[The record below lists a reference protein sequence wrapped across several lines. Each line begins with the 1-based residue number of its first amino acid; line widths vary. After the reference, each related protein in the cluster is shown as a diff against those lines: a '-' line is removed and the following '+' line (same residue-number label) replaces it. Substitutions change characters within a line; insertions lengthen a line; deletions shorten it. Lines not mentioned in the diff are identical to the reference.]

1 MSSKILIN
9 KKLINSKV
17 SAILRSYPQLVIPVN
32 IEELAKMRGIKVIAY
47 AFGEDVSG
55 VLSLHQGEATIGYN
69 QKEPLA
75 RRRFTI
81 AHELGHYEL
90 HRDKS
95 DLFVDKQFI
104 YRSLSSGDTP
114 VTLAM
119 EQEANAFASA
129 ILMPTD
135 LLRKE
140 IQLTKL
146 NLMDDDAIEKLARR
160 FDVST
165 TAMSIRISGLGFF

>member
-1 MSSKILIN
+1 MSNKILIN

-17 SAILRSYPQLVIPVN
+17 SAILRSYSQLIVPVN

-47 AFGEDVSG
+47 PLGEDVSG
-55 VLSLHQGEATIGYN
+55 LLSLQEGEATIGYN
-69 QKEPLA
+69 QKEPLT

-104 YRSLSSGDTP
+104 YRSQSSGDTP
-114 VTLAM
+114 VTLVM

-135 LLRKE
+135 LLRRE
-140 IQLTKL
+140 IQLTNL
-146 NLMDDDAIEKLARR
+146 NLRDDDAIAKLARH

>member
-1 MSSKILIN
+1 MN
-9 KKLINSKV
+9 VKLINSKIN
-17 SAILRSYPQLVIPVN
+17 AIFKSFGGVVLPVDIERIADFRGLKVVAYP
-32 IEELAKMRGIKVIAY
+32 
-47 AFGEDVSG
+47 FGEDVSG
-55 VLSLHQGEATIGYN
+55 LLAIENGVGTIGYN
-69 QKEPLA
+69 QNEPKV

-104 YRSLSSGDTP
+104 FRSKNNYTTP
-114 VTLAM
+114 VDQTM

-135 LLRKE
+135 LVREKVDS
-140 IQLTKL
+140 
-146 NLMDDDAIEKLARR
+146 MAIDLGSEVAIRDLAKA
-160 FDVST
+160 FEVST
-165 TAMSIRISGLGFF
+165 TAMSLRISALGLF

>member
-1 MSSKILIN
+1 MSTKILIN
-9 KKLINSKV
+9 KKLVNSKV
-17 SAILRSYPQLVIPVN
+17 SALLRSFPQLIAPVN
-32 IEELAKMRGIKVIAY
+32 IEELATMRGIKVIPY
-47 AFGEDVSG
+47 PLSDDVSG
-55 VLSLHQGEATIGYN
+55 LLSLQDGEATIGYN
-69 QKEPLA
+69 IKEA
-75 RRRFTI
+75 TTRRRFTI

-95 DLFVDKQFI
+95 DLFIDKQFI
-104 YRSLSSGDTP
+104 YRSQTSGDTP
-114 VTLAM
+114 VNQAM

-140 IQLTKL
+140 IQQTKL
-146 NLMDDDAIEKLARR
+146 NLMDGDAIEKLAKR